1 MDRVD
6 TSDTTLGMY
15 EFIFKH
21 SKKLEMSKKHIKT
34 LWDRGA
40 LQTRCKMKREQA
52 TNFSITQKG
61 FHSRLSRTI
70 QKAYIF

>member
-6 TSDTTLGMY
+6 TSDTTLGTY

-21 SKKLEMSKKHIKT
+21 SKTLEMSKKHIET

-40 LQTRCKMKREQA
+40 LQTHCKMKREQA
-52 TNFSITQKG
+52 TNFSIRQKG
-61 FHSRLSRTI
+61 LLSRLSHSI
-70 QKAYIF
+70 QKA